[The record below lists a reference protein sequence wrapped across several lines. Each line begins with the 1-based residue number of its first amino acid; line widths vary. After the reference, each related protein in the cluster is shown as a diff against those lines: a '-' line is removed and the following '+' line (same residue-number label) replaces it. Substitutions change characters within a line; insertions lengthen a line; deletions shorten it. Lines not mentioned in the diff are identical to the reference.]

1 MRPDFFEKSPP
12 DAEWCDKNGLYSLLK
27 ESGEWTAPERILTLL
42 TGKEGAR
49 DQELALFDLDDVA
62 ELEQRARGLARA
74 LSTPALRFSR
84 RLRDEATGIRART
97 RQDKSDPSVQEALRA
112 EYPHSF
118 GLVDGLN
125 LRLEN
130 ALQSMLGISS
140 EDLKELFLRLRRALG
155 QRRLV
160 LLLEDITAW
169 QGVDSTL
176 IDVLV
181 TNVETREDADL
192 CSMVSVVGVTPEY
205 FRSAGFHTNY
215 RQRITHHIRLG
226 HESHLPQYQDVS
238 SLRTAD
244 AQVAFA
250 ARYLRGVSAPEP
262 NVS

>member
-1 MRPDFFEKSPP
+1 
-12 DAEWCDKNGLYSLLK
+12 
-27 ESGEWTAPERILTLL
+27 
-42 TGKEGAR
+42 
-49 DQELALFDLDDVA
+49 
-62 ELEQRARGLARA
+62 
-74 LSTPALRFSR
+74 
-84 RLRDEATGIRART
+84 
-97 RQDKSDPSVQEALRA
+97 LRA

-118 GLVDGLN
+118 GLVDALN

-140 EDLKELFLRLRRALG
+140 EGLKELFLRLRRALG

-192 CSMVSVVGVTPEY
+192 CPMVSVVGVTPEY

-226 HESHLPQYQDVS
+226 HENHLHQYQDVS

-250 ARYLRGVSAPEP
+250 ARYLRAVRTGAEGLVAWNGSGGAVPNRTPVTIARGARDAMPPSASSTASACSRSP
-262 NVS
+262 NAPSPGYSRSWKIGSTGPPTKHHGG